1 MKIGSS
7 GHTSAD
13 ELETATSS
21 DIEIISSPNGDS
33 SNANSRQ
40 SPAKLIYKNS
50 KGKMSVVL
58 SSDVLIP
65 EIVGRSLS
73 FKMKGKN
80 HLLNRAMAR
89 MGRGAIVLSRLNFL
103 FPLEKSDKT
112 FS

>member
-1 MKIGSS
+1 MPIKNNNLFYSSRNENIKIGSS

-50 KGKMSVVL
+50 KGKMSVVV
-58 SSDVLIP
+58 SSDILIP
-65 EIVGRSLS
+65 EIIGRSLT
-73 FKMKGKN
+73 FKMKGK
-80 HLLNRAMAR
+80 
-89 MGRGAIVLSRLNFL
+89 I
-103 FPLEKSDKT
+103 
-112 FS
+112 